1 MLVRVVSRLIQG
13 YTQAWQFRQTE
24 QLEILCLYPVLLP
37 SSSLTSSAFDCFKR
51 FGATAFF
58 GACALRYAP
67 RNVKRRRNARLKGG
81 LKAPY
86 MKGFTA
92 LDIWKRKGTTTPNA
106 WGIFFRMTLMTKMSP
121 KAGSQ
126 QRAKANTKMNSTLDR
141 LISWTLTSLKDV
153 KIPALCSRIVLK
165 TW

>member
-24 QLEILCLYPVLLP
+24 AAGDLVFIPGVAPLEFTNAPLLTA
-37 SSSLTSSAFDCFKR
+37 SR
-51 FGATAFF
+51 GFGATAFF
-58 GACALRYAP
+58 GACAFRYAP

-106 WGIFFRMTLMTKMSP
+106 
-121 KAGSQ
+121 
-126 QRAKANTKMNSTLDR
+126 
-141 LISWTLTSLKDV
+141 
-153 KIPALCSRIVLK
+153 
-165 TW
+165 